1 MMSNTP
7 LIDPPASP
15 VPADPPRPTPRLLID
30 MVMTLLDKQQV
41 SLAQMLK
48 HLKRWDLPDWERGQI
63 NDFAEVILR
72 MTQMSHDILDQVVQ
86 GWPHLLDDET
96 IRAGI
101 ERHTTPLRSAAERIR
116 RDCSVTR
123 VLAIDGMSAAEKHQ
137 DELLRAIA
145 FAIDSHCDG
154 LGSILGT
161 PEGSR

>member
-1 MMSNTP
+1 MMSNTTP
-7 LIDPPASP
+7 INPPASP
-15 VPADPPRPTPRLLID
+15 VPAEQPHPTPKLLID
-30 MVMTLLDKQQV
+30 MVMTVLDKQQV

-48 HLKRWDLPDWERGQI
+48 HLKGWNLPDWERKQI
-63 NDFAEVILR
+63 NDFANVTLR
-72 MTQMSHDILDQVVQ
+72 TTQMSHDILDKVVQ

-101 ERHTTPLRSAAERIR
+101 ERHTVPLRSAAERIR

-123 VLAIDGMSAAEKHQ
+123 VLAIGGMSAAEKHQ

-145 FAIDSHCDG
+145 FAIDCHCDG
-154 LGSILGT
+154 LGNILGS

>member
-1 MMSNTP
+1 M
-7 LIDPPASP
+7 
-15 VPADPPRPTPRLLID
+15 R
-30 MVMTLLDKQQV
+30 
-41 SLAQMLK
+41 
-48 HLKRWDLPDWERGQI
+48 RG
-63 NDFAEVILR
+63 A
-72 MTQMSHDILDQVVQ
+72 
-86 GWPHLLDDET
+86 WPHLLDDET

-137 DELLRAIA
+137 NELLRAIA

>member
-1 MMSNTP
+1 MMSKTTP
-7 LIDPPASP
+7 IDPPASP
-15 VPADPPRPTPRLLID
+15 VSAEPPRPTPRLLID

-63 NDFAEVILR
+63 SDFADVILR
-72 MTQMSHDILDQVVQ
+72 MTQMSHDILDKVVQ

-101 ERHTTPLRSAAERIR
+101 ERHTTPLRNAAERIR

-161 PEGSR
+161 PKGGR